1 MKPEK
6 LMSLLLKSFTF
17 NNQPTYK
24 IKMLRLLRQL
34 LKSTTDV
41 HSELEGFLQEMET
54 YPDVPDIMEDFV
66 PLLNIFPIEGVT

>member
-1 MKPEK
+1 
-6 LMSLLLKSFTF
+6 
-17 NNQPTYK
+17 
-24 IKMLRLLRQL
+24 LLRQL